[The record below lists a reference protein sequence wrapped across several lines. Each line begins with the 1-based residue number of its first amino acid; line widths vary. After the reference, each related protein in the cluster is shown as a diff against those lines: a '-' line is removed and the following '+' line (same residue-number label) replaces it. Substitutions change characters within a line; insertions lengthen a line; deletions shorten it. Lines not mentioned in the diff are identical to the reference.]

1 MKKYRGSEKFMLL
14 KKIPGE
20 AQTRLYVAHCSYCGK
35 PFIKVH
41 NRSTL
46 CSYKCKVK
54 STQDAKAQYQ
64 RKRRKDIREGN
75 LIVRDKQ
82 QIGTST
88 VLLSKGIKDDFEE
101 EHLVILREKRRVGIL
116 SQ

>member
-1 MKKYRGSEKFMLL
+1 MLL

-20 AQTRLYVAHCSYCGK
+20 EQTRFYVSKCKYCGK
-35 PFIKVH
+35 PFIKVE

-54 STQDAKAQYQ
+54 STQDNKAKYQ
-64 RKRRKDIREGN
+64 RKRRKAINDGS
-75 LIVRDKQ
+75 LITNEAKQ
-82 QIGTST
+82 LGTST
-88 VLLSKGIKDDFEE
+88 VLLSKGIKSSFEE
-101 EHLVILREKRRVGIL
+101 EHLVILKEKRRVGIL

>member
-1 MKKYRGSEKFMLL
+1 MEVSKKMLYE
-14 KKIPGE
+14 KIPGDP
-20 AQTRLYVAHCSYCGK
+20 QMRFYISRCNYCKRL
-35 PFIKVH
+35 FIKFE

-54 STQDAKAQYQ
+54 STQDNKAKYQ
-64 RKRRKDIREGN
+64 RKRRKAINDGE
-75 LIVRDKQ
+75 LISNETN

-88 VLLSKGIKDDFEE
+88 VLLSKSIKDNFVD
-101 EHLVILREKRRVGIL
+101 EHNVILREKRRVGLI